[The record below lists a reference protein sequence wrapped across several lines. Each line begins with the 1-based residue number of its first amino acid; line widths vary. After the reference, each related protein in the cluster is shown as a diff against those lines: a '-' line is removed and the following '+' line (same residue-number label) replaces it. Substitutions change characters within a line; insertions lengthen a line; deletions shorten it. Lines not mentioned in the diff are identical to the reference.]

1 MIFTCRL
8 LSRIDSDTVDRYP
21 TAFEMLGSSHSDG
34 AALIQSSTAW
44 IIGAFLVLI
53 LIVVLLSIGLRIL
66 YVRKWKPRY
75 EKVEDPARD
84 VEGAR
89 GGQTRQRTLSE
100 IDTSYAPTTPAP
112 ATMAM
117 RASVDEGEIARSE
130 ALHGYYQAPAEVRYN
145 PGPESGE
152 DRKTMFT

>member
-1 MIFTCRL
+1 M
-8 LSRIDSDTVDRYP
+8 
-21 TAFEMLGSSHSDG
+21 MGSSHSDG

-66 YVRKWKPRY
+66 YVRRWKPRY

-84 VEGAR
+84 VEAAR